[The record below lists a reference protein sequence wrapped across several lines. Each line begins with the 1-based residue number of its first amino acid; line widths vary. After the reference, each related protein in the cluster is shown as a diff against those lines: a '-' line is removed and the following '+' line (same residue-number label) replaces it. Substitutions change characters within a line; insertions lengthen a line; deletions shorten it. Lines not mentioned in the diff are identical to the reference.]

1 MANKTAVEF
10 VAYELMNLDIAYEM
24 GLEKNEFHKL
34 RQEIIKKA
42 KEMEKQQI
50 MDAYNDAE
58 DKCEYFIEE
67 HAWQRHHLLSE
78 NYYKQTF
85 KSE

>member
-1 MANKTAVEF
+1 MTAVEF

-42 KEMEKQQI
+42 KEREKQQI
-50 MDAYNDAE
+50 EDAFKKGQESTY
-58 DKCEYFIEE
+58 
-67 HAWQRHHLLSE
+67 RLS
-78 NYYKQTF
+78 
-85 KSE
+85 

>member
-1 MANKTAVEF
+1 MKTAVEWF
-10 VAYELMNLDIAYEM
+10 YQRILAKDIESVF
-24 GLEKNEFHKL
+24 E
-34 RQEIIKKA
+34 QA

-58 DKCEYFIEE
+58 NKCEYFIEE
-67 HAWQRHHLLSE
+67 HAWQRYHHLSE

>member
-1 MANKTAVEF
+1 MENKTAVDF
-10 VAYELMNLDIAYEM
+10 LAYELINLDIAYEM

-50 MDAYNDAE
+50 LEALFTNDFDYESGE
-58 DKCEYFIEE
+58 D
-67 HAWQRHHLLSE
+67 
-78 NYYKQTF
+78 YYKQTF

>member
-1 MANKTAVEF
+1 MEQVKQTAVNWL
-10 VAYELMNLDIAYEM
+10 VCELFGDNDIIGCSDE
-24 GLEKNEFHKL
+24 LLK
-34 RQEIIKKA
+34 QA

-50 MDAYNDAE
+50 IDAYNDAE

-67 HAWQRHHLLSE
+67 HTWQRYNHLSE

>member
-1 MANKTAVEF
+1 MEKTAVEWLF
-10 VAYELMNLDIAYEM
+10 NVMFDSSWNKEHQMKW
-24 GLEKNEFHKL
+24 LE
-34 RQEIIKKA
+34 KA

-50 MDAYNDAE
+50 IDAYNDAE

-67 HAWQRHHLLSE
+67 HAWQRYHQLSE

>member
-1 MANKTAVEF
+1 MEKTAVQWLVEQVF
-10 VAYELMNLDIAYEM
+10 TIDR
-24 GLEKNEFHKL
+24 KL
-34 RQEIIKKA
+34 SVEEIILEA

-50 MDAYNDAE
+50 IDAYNDAE

-67 HAWQRHHLLSE
+67 HAWQRYHQLSE

>member
-1 MANKTAVEF
+1 MTAVEF
-10 VAYELMNLDIAYEM
+10 LIDKWSTQGTLYSSDIS
-24 GLEKNEFHKL
+24 
-34 RQEIIKKA
+34 QA

-50 MDAYNDAE
+50 IDAYNDAE

-67 HAWQRHHLLSE
+67 HAWQRYHYLSE

>member
-1 MANKTAVEF
+1 MTAIEW
-10 VAYELMNLDIAYEM
+10 LRTKMLSDC
-24 GLEKNEFHKL
+24 LEPSDDMFEQAL
-34 RQEIIKKA
+34 
-42 KEMEKQQI
+42 EMEKKQI
-50 MDAYNDAE
+50 IDAYNDAE

-67 HAWQRHHLLSE
+67 HAWQRYHHLSE

>member
-1 MANKTAVEF
+1 MKQTAVEWL
-10 VAYELMNLDIAYEM
+10 EDNLLFEPWAEEHFKHNTDCWD
-24 GLEKNEFHKL
+24 
-34 RQEIIKKA
+34 KA

-67 HAWQRHHLLSE
+67 HAWQRYHHLSE

>member
-1 MANKTAVEF
+1 MTAVDF
-10 VAYELMNLDIAYEM
+10 LAYELMNLDIAYEM

-67 HAWQRHHLLSE
+67 HAWQRYHHLSE

>member
-1 MANKTAVEF
+1 MTAVEF
-10 VAYELMNLDIAYEM
+10 LIDKWSTQGTLYSSDIS
-24 GLEKNEFHKL
+24 
-34 RQEIIKKA
+34 QA

-50 MDAYNDAE
+50 IDAYNDAE

-67 HAWQRHHLLSE
+67 HAWQRYHHLSE

>member
-1 MANKTAVEF
+1 MKTAVEF
-10 VAYELMNLDIAYEM
+10 LAYDLMNLDIAYEM

-50 MDAYNDAE
+50 IDAYTHDRFILKITAE
-58 DKCEYFIEE
+58 
-67 HAWQRHHLLSE
+67 Q
-78 NYYKQTF
+78 YYKENF